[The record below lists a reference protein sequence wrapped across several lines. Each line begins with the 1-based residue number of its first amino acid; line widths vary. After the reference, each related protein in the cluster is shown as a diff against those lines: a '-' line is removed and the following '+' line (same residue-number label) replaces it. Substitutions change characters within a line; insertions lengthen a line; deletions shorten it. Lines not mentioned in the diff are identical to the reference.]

1 MRALRGLV
9 FLMLGVALGCAG
21 PVPVVETERPSPPPP
36 QPLEQEPAD
45 DVVVTPLTDEPNA
58 PVPLAEQLPE
68 SATAVN
74 PAVIALLDSAGKQ
87 SRAGEYDSAAAT
99 LERALEIEPTNAWL
113 WHRLALIRLDQ
124 GAHRQAAGLAA
135 RSNSFAVADERLQ
148 AENWSLIADA
158 RKRLGDTVGAKEAE
172 RRAKEL
178 SP

>member
-9 FLMLGVALGCAG
+9 VLLLAAALGCAG
-21 PVPVVETERPSPPPP
+21 PAPVVEPEPVVPPP
-36 QPLEQEPAD
+36 QPLEQAPAD
-45 DVVVTPLTDEPNA
+45 DVVVTPLVEEPTA

-74 PAVIALLDSAGKQ
+74 PAVVALLDSAGKQ

-99 LERALEIEPTNAWL
+99 LERALQIEPTNAWL

-135 RSNSFAVADERLQ
+135 RSNSFAVGDERLQ
-148 AENWSLIADA
+148 AENWGLIAEA
-158 RKRLGDTVGAKEAE
+158 RRHLGDAAGANEAE
-172 RRAKEL
+172 RRAKAL
-178 SP
+178 AP

>member
-1 MRALRGLV
+1 MRVLRSLV
-9 FLMLGVALGCAG
+9 VLMLGVAVGCTG
-21 PVPVVETERPSPPPP
+21 PAPVVETEPPSPPPP
-36 QPLEQEPAD
+36 QALEQQPSDE
-45 DVVVTPLTDEPNA
+45 VVVTPLLDEPSA

-74 PAVIALLDSAGKQ
+74 PAVVALLDSAGKQ

-99 LERALEIEPTNAWL
+99 LERALEIEPKNAWL

-135 RSNSFAVADERLQ
+135 RSNSFAVGDERLQ
-148 AENWSLIADA
+148 AENWSLIAEA
-158 RKRLGDTVGAKEAE
+158 RRHLGDTAGAKEAE
-172 RRAKEL
+172 RRAKDL

>member
-1 MRALRGLV
+1 MMRAWRSLV
-9 FLMLGVALGCAG
+9 LVMLGVGLGCAG
-21 PVPVVETERPSPPPP
+21 PAPVVESERPSAPPP
-36 QPLEQEPAD
+36 QPVEQPAD

-74 PAVIALLDSAGKQ
+74 PAVVALLDSAGKQ
-87 SRAGEYDSAAAT
+87 SRAGEYDTAAAT

-135 RSNSFAVADERLQ
+135 RSNSFAVADEKLQ
-148 AENWSLIADA
+148 AENWSLIAEA
-158 RKRLGDTVGAKEAE
+158 RKRLGDAAGAKEAE
-172 RRAKEL
+172 RMAKQL